1 MTGTA
6 RQRERGFTLVELV
19 VVVGVIALLA
29 LAAAPALG
37 TLTGANARE
46 AAGRLAGGMRFL
58 FDTAAL
64 RHATCRMALDPKAH
78 AWWAECAPGPAA
90 ALSAAQPGR
99 PEEED
104 LAKRFPDDKDEQ
116 VRQLLART
124 SFGAFSDRLVEK
136 RELPGRTEFGKLRI
150 EGAPEA
156 DVGGVAYV
164 YFFPGGQAQRAY
176 VPVVDGSNVFTVVV
190 EPFTGR
196 ARVVA
201 GAVEAKD

>member
-1 MTGTA
+1 MI
-6 RQRERGFTLVELV
+6 V
-19 VVVGVIALLA
+19 VAVIGLLA

-64 RHATCRMALDPKAH
+64 RNATCRMALDAPNR
-78 AWWAECAPGPAA
+78 AWWAECAPGGAA
-90 ALSAAQPGR
+90 MLSRDAGR
-99 PEEED
+99 SDEED
-104 LAKRFPDDKDEQ
+104 LAKRFPDEKDEQ

-124 SFGAFSDRLVEK
+124 SFGAFSDQLVAK
-136 RELPGRTEFGKLRI
+136 RELPGRAGFGKLRI
-150 EGAPEA
+150 EGAPDAEGA
-156 DVGGVAYV
+156 IVYV

-176 VPVVDGSNVFTVVV
+176 VPIVDGSNVFTVVL

-196 ARVVA
+196 ARVVP
-201 GAVEAKD
+201 GAVEVRE